1 MAIWNRPMAR
11 EEYDINEDSHGKYTC
26 TLKDE
31 DDAAVLLTSIGSIT
45 MTLIEER
52 TGTEVNDRTAQDVLN
67 TNDCTYNA
75 TSGLFTWN
83 VQIED
88 TDIVNTSTGIG
99 KREPHLATISFL
111 WASGTKQHH
120 HEVVLNVLNLRSVP
134 QA

>member
-1 MAIWNRPMAR
+1 MAR

-31 DDAAVLLTSIGSIT
+31 DGSAVLLSSIGSIT
-45 MTLIEER
+45 MTIIEDR
-52 TGTEVNDRTAQDVLN
+52 LALPVNSRTAQDVLN
-67 TNDCTYNA
+67 ANDCTYNA

-88 TDIVNTSTGIG
+88 TDIVNTNTAIG

-134 QA
+134 QTA